1 MFNCFEKQAR
11 LDIEKDII
19 RENGWRSQVKRGG
32 DSVSSE
38 TTEGLFI
45 RRSL

>member
-19 RENGWRSQVKRGG
+19 RENGEARLKGEVTR
-32 DSVSSE
+32 
-38 TTEGLFI
+38 
-45 RRSL
+45 